1 MKKISLLFLLFLI
14 VTDSNM
20 LTLSTTTQRNY
31 QRQNDLVEK
40 LLNVLYRVKNEQR
53 KAASLSK
60 FGTSSQNLSIYDF
73 YQKEKINY
81 LLNLLESVQND
92 HQKAKIIAQR
102 TLSASTP
109 LKSTEKSPQERARA
123 MSKKR
128 AESQKNAQAD
138 KVADQQAAKKKMIAK
153 TIQSNFR
160 TKKEQAKIKAANRA
174 KEQAEK
180 EAAAREQQNQSLKA
194 WQKRVEAKEAKEKVA
209 AQQAAKKKMI
219 AKTIQSNFRTK
230 KEQAKIKAANRAKEQ
245 AEKERLAAQR
255 IQIKWIEKQ
264 ANKRA
269 QTSRSKSQEARKAAD
284 DAKKLDDKIRADNLE
299 TNEIIAESNKNRKK
313 AIEREKL
320 IQNQKYAERL
330 LSKAK
335 KARKELKKS
344 LNSSDDNIF
353 RNDQSFEIWDN
364 EEEHRKAPTTIQDA
378 YRSSLEK
385 KQNEKIANKALTD
398 ASDLVK
404 NAENDFN
411 SIQKNQDL
419 DKNNENQ
426 QSLLNQASY
435 SLDQAQTALEN
446 MKQSVDATEILEE
459 QERIETETNK
469 VSELVKAILENIN
482 ILTQNE
488 SATKIQTQKAKEL
501 KAAQEEA
508 ERERLAQEQAEKEKL
523 VAQQKQEEAKK
534 KAEEEAEKERLAK
547 EQRAADKL
555 RLAKEEEIAQRLGI
569 PQEIVTVKET
579 IIEPGDNLPKAD
591 QFTENPT
598 VVYGTLEGKPP
609 LSPQETFKN
618 LNNLFILDSNDD
630 DSDDEDDDN
639 DKHGWE
645 ID

>member
-138 KVADQQAAKKKMIAK
+138 KVAD
-153 TIQSNFR
+153 
-160 TKKEQAKIKAANRA
+160 
-174 KEQAEK
+174 
-180 EAAAREQQNQSLKA
+180 
-194 WQKRVEAKEAKEKVA
+194 
-209 AQQAAKKKMI
+209 QQAAKKKMI